1 MLYKYHSFKNN
12 NQYIETKIVFQ
23 NININKITF
32 DDSFLIMNVTKILF
46 NYQNTIQIVF
56 R

>member
-23 NININKITF
+23 NININEIVF
-32 DDSFLIMNVTKILF
+32 DDYFLKMNVTKILF
-46 NYQNTIQIVF
+46 DYLNVIQIALI
-56 R
+56 